1 MTNSDLRQRA
11 QLIARLHEAVD
22 QAKEILAEAY
32 DAAASDGYSK
42 PALRKAVKIYRMEP
56 DKRAKF
62 DGEQTDIETYLAE
75 IERGALLEAA
85 Q

>member
-11 QLIARLHEAVD
+11 QEIARLHDVAEEAK
-22 QAKEILAEAY
+22 QILAEAY

-62 DGEQTDIETYLAE
+62 DGEQTDIEQYLAE
-75 IERGALLEAA
+75 IERGELLEAA
-85 Q
+85 E